1 MKKFIALVALV
12 LVSASTMM
20 YAQESNAAARRAE
33 RKAER
38 DAERAKLRAEEEVQD
53 MVAYQQAVQALK
65 NKQFVL
71 EANQVVFRNGMS
83 AFVTS
88 NTNFVLMNGNRATV
102 QTAFNTPYPGPN
114 GIGGVT
120 VDGNSSDMKMN
131 IDKKGNVNCSFS
143 VQGIGISAQV
153 FINMSSGNNT
163 ASVSISPNFSNNNL
177 TLNGNIVPLDQSN
190 IFKGR
195 SWLMREFIIAD
206 NQDISKA
213 GMMFLL
219 SKQKE
224 VSLLLEADNKAEL
237 IQQLRLYPQAVI
249 ILDYTLFNFAGAD
262 ELIVLQERFKEADWI
277 LFSDELSLNFLRQV
291 LFSSMA
297 FGVVMKDNSKE
308 EIMTAIQCATRK
320 QRYICNHVSNLLLS
334 GASSP
339 LAASS
344 VDDHLLTQTE
354 KNILKEIALGKTTK
368 EIAAEKNLSFHTIN
382 SHRKNIFRKLG
393 VNNVHEA
400 TKYAMRAGI
409 VDLAEYYI

>member
-33 RKAER
+33 RKAQR
-38 DAERAKLRAEEEVQD
+38 DAERAKLRAEEEVRD
-53 MVAYQQAVQALK
+53 MAAYQQAVQVLK

-195 SWLMREFIIAD
+195 SW
-206 NQDISKA
+206 
-213 GMMFLL
+213 
-219 SKQKE
+219 
-224 VSLLLEADNKAEL
+224 
-237 IQQLRLYPQAVI
+237 
-249 ILDYTLFNFAGAD
+249 
-262 ELIVLQERFKEADWI
+262 
-277 LFSDELSLNFLRQV
+277 
-291 LFSSMA
+291 
-297 FGVVMKDNSKE
+297 
-308 EIMTAIQCATRK
+308 
-320 QRYICNHVSNLLLS
+320 
-334 GASSP
+334 
-339 LAASS
+339 
-344 VDDHLLTQTE
+344 
-354 KNILKEIALGKTTK
+354 
-368 EIAAEKNLSFHTIN
+368 
-382 SHRKNIFRKLG
+382 
-393 VNNVHEA
+393 
-400 TKYAMRAGI
+400 
-409 VDLAEYYI
+409 